1 MQKLRTTAPTL
12 EEVAMA
18 VLFIQFGMGID
29 LHGQDA
35 TVAAVRA
42 VREAIGHNSLP
53 GMRRLLPGN
62 DMKNMRVSV
71 TLACPVPAAQI
82 NLDEVKGTFPYGT
95 VTVNVVSGGMILH
108 GGAVRPELGD
118 RSDEIL
124 VINAAVEVGD

>member
-1 MQKLRTTAPTL
+1 MQTLRTTAPTL

-53 GMRRLLPGN
+53 GMRRLLPDN

-71 TLACPVPAAQI
+71 TLACPVPASQI
-82 NLDEVKGTFPYGT
+82 NLDEVKRTFPYGT
-95 VTVNVVSGGMILH
+95 VTISVVSGGMILH

-124 VINAAVEVGD
+124 VVNAAVEVGD

>member
-1 MQKLRTTAPTL
+1 
-12 EEVAMA
+12 MA

-29 LHGQDA
+29 LHGQEA

-53 GMRRLLPGN
+53 GMRRLLPDN

-71 TLACPVPAAQI
+71 TLACPVPASQI
-82 NLDEVKGTFPYGT
+82 NLDEVKRTFPYGT
-95 VTVNVVSGGMILH
+95 VTISVVSGGMILH

-124 VINAAVEVGD
+124 VVNAAVEVGD